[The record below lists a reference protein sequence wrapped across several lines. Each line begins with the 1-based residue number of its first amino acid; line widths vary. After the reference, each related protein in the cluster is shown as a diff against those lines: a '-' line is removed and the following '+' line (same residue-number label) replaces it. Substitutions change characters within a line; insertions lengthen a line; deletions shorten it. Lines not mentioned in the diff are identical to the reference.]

1 MSGQDG
7 MRIDELTA
15 ELGRVAGEII
25 DLELEKVRLKV
36 QVAETVQQCE
46 QLRLE
51 ISELSNMLCDVV
63 NLERETRRRN
73 EELRRELEELRSR
86 L

>member
-1 MSGQDG
+1 

-15 ELGRVAGEII
+15 ELGRVTSEII

-36 QVAETVQQCE
+36 EVAATIQQCE

-51 ISELSNMLCDVV
+51 VSELSSMLCDAV
-63 NLERETRRRN
+63 NLEREARRRN

>member
-1 MSGQDG
+1 

-15 ELGRVAGEII
+15 ELGRVTGEII

-36 QVAETVQQCE
+36 EMAATVQQCE

-51 ISELSNMLCDVV
+51 VSELSSMLCDAV
-63 NLERETRRRN
+63 NLERETRLRN

>member
-1 MSGQDG
+1 

-15 ELGRVAGEII
+15 ELGRVAGEVIN
-25 DLELEKVRLKV
+25 LELEKVRLKV
-36 QVAETVQQCE
+36 EMAATVQQCE
-46 QLRLE
+46 RLRLE
-51 ISELSNMLCDVV
+51 VSELSGMLCDAV
-63 NLERETRRRN
+63 NLERETRLRN